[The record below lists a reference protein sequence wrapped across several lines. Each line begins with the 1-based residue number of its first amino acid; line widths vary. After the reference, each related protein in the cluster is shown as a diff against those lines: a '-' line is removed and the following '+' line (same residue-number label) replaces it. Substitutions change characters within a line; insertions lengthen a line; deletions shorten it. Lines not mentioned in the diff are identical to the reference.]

1 MAINFPPTGGLTPG
15 TKHADDD
22 SGIEYTWTGV
32 YWSAQ
37 NTPLNTTK
45 PIYEELIPI
54 GTLLEFPTD
63 VVPNGWLPC
72 DGQLVSRATYPD
84 LYNELC
90 VKPGFTP
97 QVFTVVSSKITNNGH
112 GLENGMRV
120 RFFSSGGSL
129 PSGINFGVDYYIVSK
144 TTNDFR
150 VSTTLGGTAITITG
164 TGSGTLT
171 YLRTLYGL
179 GDGNTTFNVPDLRND
194 FTRGSSSTN
203 FIGIHQDD
211 TVGDFNVTLPMVNQ
225 TLSFYPSS
233 TQSKNYVVPNA
244 TGSVYAAQGNGDE
257 TKPRNTPVRK
267 CIKAFKV
274 VTNVDLVDVQA
285 LVQPIQDGINDVAW
299 KSLGVMTTVNNQ
311 TEVVFDPI
319 PTTAKML
326 KLCINNFTLMT
337 SGNVTTKNVSIRVG
351 SGAANTWL
359 TTVAAYRGSINII
372 NPVLSTTKW
381 GSNNNGDGAAAIYNV
396 RSSNVE
402 NGDGIIELIKIPGTN
417 TWSVSGSLNDN
428 GSGNLHQSAGSIEM
442 SATLNRL
449 KIIFA
454 GTNST
459 NNSFAAGA
467 KFALW
472 YL

>member
-1 MAINFPPTGGLTPG
+1 MAINFPPTGGLTVG
-15 TKHADDD
+15 TKHADND

-37 NTPLNTTK
+37 NTPVQTSK

-63 VVPNGWLPC
+63 VIPNGWLAC

-97 QVFTVVSSKITNNGH
+97 QTFTVSASKITKTGH
-112 GLENGMRV
+112 GLDNGMRI

-129 PSGINFGVDYYIVSK
+129 PTGMNFGVDYYVVNK
-144 TTNDFR
+144 TTNDFNI
-150 VSTTLGGTAITITG
+150 SATLGGTAISITG

-171 YLRTLYGL
+171 YLRSLFGL
-179 GDGNTTFNVPDLRND
+179 GDGTTTFNVPDLRND

-203 FIGIHQDD
+203 LIGIHQDD

-225 TLSFYPSS
+225 TISFYPSS
-233 TQSKNYVVPNA
+233 TQTKTYVIPNA
-244 TGSVYAAQGNGDE
+244 TGSVYAAQGNGSE

-267 CIKAFKV
+267 CIKAYKV
-274 VTNVDLVDVQA
+274 VTNTDLVDIQA
-285 LVQPIQDGINDVAW
+285 LVQPIQNGIANVAW

-319 PTTAKML
+319 PTNATMIR
-326 KLCINNFTLMT
+326 LCINNFTLIT
-337 SGNVTTKNVSIRVG
+337 GGAGATRNICLQVG
-351 SGAANTWL
+351 YGASNTWL
-359 TTVAAYRGSINII
+359 ATVGAYRGSSNIQQ
-372 NPVLSTTKW
+372 NQTTGVVQWSNK
-381 GSNNNGDGAAAIYNV
+381 GYAVIYRNNNSGSEQGDG
-396 RSSNVE
+396 
-402 NGDGIIELIKIPGTN
+402 LIDLVKIPGTN
-417 TWSVSGSLNDN
+417 TWMVSGSINDN
-428 GSGNLHQSAGSIEM
+428 GSNHIHQQSGAIEM
-442 SATLNRL
+442 SQALNRL
-449 KIIFA
+449 KIRFDDT
-454 GTNST
+454 GSSNG
-459 NNSFAAGA
+459 FVAGA

>member
-1 MAINFPPTGGLTPG
+1 MAINFPPTGGLTVG
-15 TKHADDD
+15 TKHADND

-37 NTPLNTTK
+37 NTPVQTSK

-63 VVPNGWLPC
+63 VIPNGWLPC

-97 QVFTVVSSKITNNGH
+97 QTFTVSASKITKTGH

-129 PSGINFGVDYYIVSK
+129 PSGINFGVDYYVVSK

-150 VSTTLGGTAITITG
+150 IATTLGGSAITITG

-171 YLRTLYGL
+171 YLRSLFGL

-203 FIGIHQDD
+203 LIGIHQDD
-211 TVGDFNVTLPMVNQ
+211 TVGDFNVTLPMVN
-225 TLSFYPSS
+225 TTYARGSLTTTWP
-233 TQSKNYVVPNA
+233 YVAPNA
-244 TGSVYAAQGNGDE
+244 TGSIYAAQGNGDE

-267 CIKAFKV
+267 CIKAYKV

-326 KLCINNFTLMT
+326 RLCGNNFTLMSA
-337 SGNVTTKNVSIRVG
+337 SGGSYKNIYIQVG
-351 SGAANTWL
+351 YGAANTWL
-359 TTVAAYRGSINII
+359 TSVAAYRGAVNIQ
-372 NPVLSTTKW
+372 NSGSPNSTWNYQTTGMATIYKV
-381 GSNNNGDGAAAIYNV
+381 NNNNQEQGDGFI
-396 RSSNVE
+396 
-402 NGDGIIELIKIPGTN
+402 DFIKIPGTN
-417 TWSVSGSLNDN
+417 TWMVSGSFNDN
-428 GSGNLHQSAGSIEM
+428 GSGNTHQVSGAIEM
-442 SATLNRL
+442 SNALNRL
-449 KIIFA
+449 KILFGGA
-454 GTNST
+454 GVSNG
-459 NNSFAAGA
+459 FAAGA